1 MEFLLLSLG
10 SYLFGN
16 INPAII
22 ITRIKKGIDIRS
34 VNSQNAGATNVT
46 ITLGFKYGIII
57 ALLDI
62 LKGVIPVLIARLL
75 FPTDDAYWFLAG
87 FFVLMGHI
95 FPAFYQFRG
104 GKGTAT
110 LIGVLFTTMPLYA
123 GLLFTLSVILLITT
137 KYIAIPSLV
146 AVIMTP
152 VYLYFSAMSNE
163 ALWLMIIFMV
173 ISIYKHRSNI
183 INIATGKETSLKSII
198 KK

>member
-1 MEFLLLSLG
+1 MEILLLILG

-46 ITLGFKYGIII
+46 LTLGFKYGIFI

-62 LKGVIPVLIARLL
+62 FKGVLPVLIARLL
-75 FPTDDAYWFLAG
+75 FPSNDAYWFLAG
-87 FFVLMGHI
+87 FFVLIGHI
-95 FPAFYQFRG
+95 FPAIYQFRG

-123 GLLFTLSVILLITT
+123 GLLFTLSVILLLTT

-146 AVIMTP
+146 AVIITP
-152 VYLYFSAMSNE
+152 IYLYFSTMSNE
-163 ALWLMIIFMV
+163 ALWLMIIFMFV
-173 ISIYKHRSNI
+173 SIYKHRSNI
-183 INIATGKETSLKSII
+183 INILTGKETSLKSVI